1 MMRRMLAVLKARNL
15 EFVRDRSSLGWNI
28 ALPVLLVFGLSW
40 VFAGPER
47 PMFEVGVLTDAAG
60 IEAVHHPFFD
70 THYVRFFKVEDES
83 SAVWRIEHHKF
94 DMLLDL
100 RDHPRY
106 WVNSDSPKGYVL
118 EKLLQAAGGPAPQR
132 VEVQGPRIRYIDWL
146 LPGILGMNIM
156 FSCLFGVGYVVV
168 RYRKN
173 GFLKRLQ
180 ATPLRPIEFIGAQV
194 LSRLILIMII
204 TVLVYLGTRY
214 LIGFRMQGSHLAL
227 FVVTTLGAVSM
238 ISLGLL
244 VAARVS
250 SEELAG
256 GVLNLLSWPMM
267 LLSGVWFS
275 MEGAHPFMQQV
286 SRVLPL
292 THLLDAARAI
302 MLDGAGLWD
311 VRVHLAVLAGMSAVF
326 LLLGARIFRWRAQ

>member
-1 MMRRMLAVLKARNL
+1 MIRRMLAVLNARNL

-47 PMFEVGVLTDAAG
+47 PLFEVGVLTGSAEIDPG
-60 IEAVHHPFFD
+60 SHPFLD
-70 THYVRFFKVEDES
+70 TRYVHFFKVADES
-83 SAVWRIEHHKF
+83 TAVWKIARHKF

-100 RDHPRY
+100 RAATRY
-106 WVNSDSPKGYVL
+106 WVNSDSPKGYML
-118 EKLLQAAGGPAPQR
+118 EKLLLAAGGPAPQR
-132 VEVQGPRIRYIDWL
+132 QTVEGVRIRYIDWL

-194 LSRLILIMII
+194 ASRLMLIMVI
-204 TVLVYLGTRY
+204 TVLVYVGTRY

-227 FVVTTLGAVSM
+227 FIVATLGAVSM

-292 THLLDAARAI
+292 THVLDAARAI
-302 MLDGAGLWD
+302 MLDGAGIWE
-311 VRVHLAVLAGMSAVF
+311 VRAHLAVLAGMSAAF
-326 LLLGARIFRWRAQ
+326 LLLGAWIFRWRAA

>member
-1 MMRRMLAVLKARNL
+1 
-15 EFVRDRSSLGWNI
+15 
-28 ALPVLLVFGLSW
+28 
-40 VFAGPER
+40 
-47 PMFEVGVLTDAAG
+47 
-60 IEAVHHPFFD
+60 
-70 THYVRFFKVEDES
+70 
-83 SAVWRIEHHKF
+83 
-94 DMLLDL
+94 
-100 RDHPRY
+100 
-106 WVNSDSPKGYVL
+106 
-118 EKLLQAAGGPAPQR
+118 
-132 VEVQGPRIRYIDWL
+132 
-146 LPGILGMNIM
+146 
-156 FSCLFGVGYVVV
+156 VGYVVV

-194 LSRLILIMII
+194 ASRLMLIMVI
-204 TVLVYLGTRY
+204 TVLVYVGTRY

-227 FVVTTLGAVSM
+227 FIVATLGAVSM

-292 THLLDAARAI
+292 THVLDAARAI
-302 MLDGAGLWD
+302 MLDGAGIWE
-311 VRVHLAVLAGMSAVF
+311 VRAHLAVLAGMSAAF
-326 LLLGARIFRWRAQ
+326 LLLGAWIFRWRAA